1 MNPDVIVKKH
11 LQILGG
17 IIVVWFLFADDFL
30 LGRMPKDI
38 KRFKSSI
45 RKYTEEKRKFEDLVA
60 TKNAVRS
67 SIEES
72 NENLR
77 DLFDR
82 FPKEGTAE
90 NNINAT
96 VTKIT
101 EQIIVQNDQLQ
112 PKVTKEYIAKGI
124 NPYSVPE
131 VKSGDSQMQVDNA
144 IMISS
149 YVQEMEIRCNYFE
162 LLKFLHDLSVQDLY
176 FLVTELALKP
186 YKDLPYGIDAKV
198 SLLTFG
204 FEGFKDREQNDLL
217 IQLREQQSD
226 NESEEASSEDEDESE
241 DEYEEEF
248 Y

>member
-1 MNPDVIVKKH
+1 MNPDIIVKQH

-17 IIVVWFLFADDFL
+17 IIVIWFLFADDFL
-30 LGRMPKDI
+30 LGKMPKDI
-38 KRFKSSI
+38 RRFKSSI
-45 RKYTEEKRKFEDLVA
+45 KKYTEEKRKFEDLVA
-60 TKNAVRS
+60 TRDSVRS

-101 EQIIVQNDQLQ
+101 EQIIVQNDQLK

-124 NPYSVPE
+124 EAYSVPE
-131 VKSGDSQMQVDNA
+131 VKSGDPQMEVDNS

-149 YVQEMEIRCNYFE
+149 YEQEMDIRCNYFE
-162 LLKFLHDLSVQDLY
+162 LLKFLHDITTQDLY

-198 SLLTFG
+198 KLLTFG

-217 IQLREQQSD
+217 IQLREQQTE
-226 NESEEASSEDEDESE
+226 NESEEEDSSEDDEES
-241 DEYEEEF
+241 EYEEEF

>member
-1 MNPDVIVKKH
+1 MNPDVIVKQH
-11 LQILGG
+11 LQVLGA
-17 IIVVWFLFADDFL
+17 IIVLWFLFADDL
-30 LGRMPKDI
+30 IQQNMPRDI
-38 KRFKSSI
+38 KRYKSSI

-60 TKNAVRS
+60 EKNEVKS
-67 SIEES
+67 GIEES

-82 FPKEGTAE
+82 FPKDGTAE

-112 PKVTKEYIAKGI
+112 PKITKEYIAKGVEA
-124 NPYSVPE
+124 YSIPE
-131 VKSGDSQMQVDNA
+131 VKSGDQRLPVDNS

-162 LLKFLHDLSVQDLY
+162 LLKFLHDITIQDLY
-176 FLVTELALKP
+176 FMVTELSLKP

-198 SLLTFG
+198 KLLTFG

-217 IQLREQQSD
+217 IQLREQQNDDGSD
-226 NESEEASSEDEDESE
+226 DEEDSEDEEE

>member
-1 MNPDVIVKKH
+1 MNPDVIIKQH
-11 LQILGG
+11 LQVLGA
-17 IIVVWFLFADDFL
+17 IIVLWFFFADDMIQQN
-30 LGRMPKDI
+30 MPKDI
-38 KRFKSSI
+38 KRFKSTI
-45 RKYTEEKRKFEDLVA
+45 RKYTEEKRKFEDLIA
-60 TKNAVRS
+60 EKNEVRG

-82 FPKEGTAE
+82 FPKQGTAE

-101 EQIIVQNDQLQ
+101 EQIIVQNDQLK

-124 NPYSVPE
+124 NSYSVPE
-131 VKSGDSQMQVDNA
+131 VKSGDLQLPVDNA

-162 LLKFLHDLSVQDLY
+162 LLQFLHDITIQDLY
-176 FLVTELALKP
+176 FMITELALKP

-198 SLLTFG
+198 KLLTFG
-204 FEGFKDREQNDLL
+204 FEGFKDREQNELL
-217 IQLREQQSD
+217 MEIREQQTDDGSD
-226 NESEEASSEDEDESE
+226 EEEDSEDEDSY
-241 DEYEEEF
+241 EYEEEF

>member
-1 MNPDVIVKKH
+1 MNPDLIIKKH

-30 LGRMPKDI
+30 LGQMPKDI
-38 KRFKSSI
+38 RRFKSSI
-45 RKYTEEKRKFEDLVA
+45 KKYTEEKRKFEDLVA
-60 TKNAVRS
+60 TRDSVKS

-101 EQIIVQNDQLQ
+101 EQIIVQNDQLK
-112 PKVTKEYIAKGI
+112 PKVTKEYIAKGVDT
-124 NPYSVPE
+124 YSVPE
-131 VKSGDSQMQVDNA
+131 VKSGDMQMQVDNS

-162 LLKFLHDLSVQDLY
+162 LLKFLHDITTQDLY

-217 IQLREQQSD
+217 IQLREQQSE
-226 NESEEASSEDEDESE
+226 NESEEEDSSEDDEES
-241 DEYEEEF
+241 DYEEEF